1 MLVLAWART
10 YGINYVIVRPT
21 NNYGIGQY
29 VEKLIPKTCK
39 YLNLGRKV
47 PLHNHGTPIRNW
59 LHAEDTAKAVIKII
73 DSEVENQ
80 IYNISG
86 GFEQSNL
93 ETARKI
99 ISAFL
104 SSNDFDINDYVDFS
118 FSRVGQDVRYAL
130 NDDKL
135 KMLGWKSEAIFDKEI
150 SSIVK
155 YYKNKFIW

>member
-1 MLVLAWART
+1 
-10 YGINYVIVRPT
+10 
-21 NNYGIGQY
+21 
-29 VEKLIPKTCK
+29 
-39 YLNLGRKV
+39 
-47 PLHNHGTPIRNW
+47 
-59 LHAEDTAKAVIKII
+59 
-73 DSEVENQ
+73 VENE

-104 SSNDFDINDYVDFS
+104 SSNDFDINEHVDFS

-135 KMLGWKSEAIFDKEI
+135 KMLGWKSEAIFDQEI

>member
-1 MLVLAWART
+1 M
-10 YGINYVIVRPT
+10 
-21 NNYGIGQY
+21 
-29 VEKLIPKTCK
+29 
-39 YLNLGRKV
+39 
-47 PLHNHGTPIRNW
+47 
-59 LHAEDTAKAVIKII
+59 
-73 DSEVENQ
+73 ENE

-104 SSNDFDINDYVDFS
+104 NSNDFDINDYVDFS

-150 SSIVK
+150 SPIVK
-155 YYKNKFIW
+155 YYKNKSRSVYCEIWCGVVCPL